1 MLPFLAGRV
10 RAVLC
15 RSYSRLVRKGCVG
28 KSAGLWQLDVLSM
41 FGRGNGSRHVA
52 ARFNVMSVV
61 YVVRMNSNH
70 ELLLSD

>member
-28 KSAGLWQLDVLSM
+28 RSAGLWRLDVLSM

-52 ARFNVMSVV
+52 ARFNIISVV